1 MGSHSERHVCR
12 LCYGPTRVMLSLTP
26 TPIANSFPAH
36 PDKDAERFPLDIAE
50 CVDCGHVQQDYQATI
65 DWVDYRYKTPDA
77 NRQHLA
83 EAAADLKQRYPWA
96 KKVLEIG
103 SNNGLYLEE
112 LRKVGFDAVGV
123 DPNAKSDISAPF
135 SSALAYTL
143 GQVDIIVAN
152 NVLAHVDDLWDV
164 FRGIDRMLGMEGVL
178 VFEVQD
184 LESMMARGLF
194 DMMYHEHR
202 DYHSY
207 GPIERFLKR
216 WGLEIDWS
224 ASLSTHGGSRRYFC
238 RRPERWRQFSETIK
252 RAKVSLQW
260 QLINLDGPEGPLAC
274 FGATAKACTLI
285 HHFGLADVISYCV
298 DDTPE
303 KQGRYIPGTNIQIFP
318 TSHLQEVPPKAV
330 IMTAWNFKEVLLAKY
345 PNLPWIIPFEEGA
358 YVASR

>member
-1 MGSHSERHVCR
+1 MIERHVCR

-83 EAAADLKQRYPWA
+83 ASAKDLKERYPWA
-96 KKVLEIG
+96 KTVLEIG

-112 LRKVGFDAVGV
+112 LKRVGFQAMGV
-123 DPNAKSDISAPF
+123 DPNAKTGISAPF

-143 GQVDIIVAN
+143 PQVDIIVAN

-164 FRGIDRMLGMEGVL
+164 FRGIDRMLSHDGVL

-184 LESMMARGLF
+184 LESLMIKGAF

-202 DYHSY
+202 DYHR
-207 GPIERFLKR
+207 PEPLEKFLRR
-216 WGLEIDWS
+216 WGLSIDFLQWIP
-224 ASLSTHGGSRRYFC
+224 THGGSHRYYC
-238 RRPERWRQFSETIK
+238 RRPFVWREFADKIK
-252 RAKVSLQW
+252 LAKTAIQS
-260 QLINLDGPEGPLAC
+260 QLIDVESPIAC

-285 HHFGLADVISYCV
+285 HHFGLADTIAYCV

-330 IMTAWNFKEVLLAKY
+330 IMTAWNFKDVLLKKY
-345 PNLPWIIPFEEGA
+345 PTLPWIIPFEEGA

>member
-1 MGSHSERHVCR
+1 
-12 LCYGPTRVMLSLTP
+12 
-26 TPIANSFPAH
+26 
-36 PDKDAERFPLDIAE
+36 
-50 CVDCGHVQQDYQATI
+50 
-65 DWVDYRYKTPDA
+65 
-77 NRQHLA
+77 
-83 EAAADLKQRYPWA
+83 LKQRYPWA
-96 KKVLEIG
+96 KKVMEIG

-123 DPNAKSDISAPF
+123 DPNATSDISAPF

-164 FRGIDRMLGMEGVL
+164 FRGIDRMLGMDGVL

-184 LESMMARGLF
+184 LDEMLRGGLF

-202 DYHSY
+202 DYHSR
-207 GPIERFLKR
+207 GPLERFLKR
-216 WGLEIDWS
+216 WGLEIDDS
-224 ASLSTHGGSRRYFC
+224 IALETHGGSARYYC
-238 RRPERWRQFSETIK
+238 RRPLVWRLFAGKIK
-252 RAKVSLQW
+252 LAKTDIQA
-260 QLINLDGPEGPLAC
+260 QLIDVDSPIAC

-285 HHFGLADVISYCV
+285 HHFGLADKIDYCV

>member
-1 MGSHSERHVCR
+1 MIERHVCR

-65 DWVDYRYKTPDA
+65 DWVDYRYRTPEA
-77 NRQHLA
+77 NREHLRM
-83 EAAADLKQRYPWA
+83 AALQLSVKYPHA
-96 KKVLEIG
+96 KKVMEIG

-112 LRKVGFDAVGV
+112 LRKVGFDAFGV
-123 DPNAKSDISAPF
+123 DPSNAKSDISAPF
-135 SSALAYTL
+135 TSALAYTL

-164 FRGIDRMLGMEGVL
+164 FRGIDRMLGTDGVL

-184 LESMMARGLF
+184 FEAMAWDGLF
-194 DMMYHEHR
+194 DMAYHEHR
-202 DYHSY
+202 DYHQIK
-207 GPIERFLKR
+207 PIEKFLKR
-216 WGLEIDWS
+216 WGFVVEHEYVY
-224 ASLSTHGGSRRYFC
+224 THGRSHRFHC
-238 RRPERWRQFSETIK
+238 RRPFIWREFDRKITKAKTAIWRELVSVEGETI
-252 RAKVSLQW
+252 AP
-260 QLINLDGPEGPLAC
+260 IAC

-285 HHFGLADVISYCV
+285 HHFDLEDIIDYCV

-330 IMTAWNFKEVLLAKY
+330 IMTAWNFKDVLLAKY

>member
-1 MGSHSERHVCR
+1 
-12 LCYGPTRVMLSLTP
+12 MLSLTP

-50 CVDCGHVQQDYQATI
+50 CIDCGHVQQDYQATI

-83 EAAADLKQRYPWA
+83 EAANDLKQRYPWA

-164 FRGIDRMLGMEGVL
+164 FRGIDRMLGMDGVL

-184 LESMMARGLF
+184 LESMRDGGMF

-202 DYHSY
+202 DYHD
-207 GPIERFLKR
+207 RFTIRKFMKR
-216 WGLEIDWS
+216 WGLWVKDEEI
-224 ASLSTHGGSRRYFC
+224 LGTHGGSRRYYC
-238 RRPERWRQFSETIK
+238 ERPLHWTNFARKIK
-252 RAKVSLQW
+252 QAKTALQS
-260 QLINLDGPEGPLAC
+260 QLIDVDGPIAC

-285 HHFGLADVISYCV
+285 HHFGLADLIAYCV

-303 KQGRYIPGTNIQIFP
+303 KQGRYIPGTDIQIFP
-318 TSHLQEVPPKAV
+318 TSHLVEVPPAAV
-330 IMTAWNFKEVLLAKY
+330 VMTAWNFKDVLLAKY
-345 PNLPWIIPFEEGA
+345 PQLHWVIPFEEGA

>member
-1 MGSHSERHVCR
+1 
-12 LCYGPTRVMLSLTP
+12 MLSLTP

-50 CVDCGHVQQDYQATI
+50 CIDCGHVQQDYQATI

-83 EAAADLKQRYPWA
+83 DAAKDLKERYPWA
-96 KKVLEIG
+96 KTVLEIG

-112 LRKVGFDAVGV
+112 LKRVGFQAFGV
-123 DPNAKSDISAPF
+123 DPNSAVGIAAPF

-164 FRGIDRMLGMEGVL
+164 FRGIDRMLSPDGVL

-184 LESMMARGLF
+184 RGDMFQSGAF

-202 DYHSY
+202 DYHSQE
-207 GPIERFLKR
+207 PLEKFLKR
-216 WGLEIDWS
+216 WGLEMECFDV
-224 ASLSTHGGSRRYFC
+224 LPTHGGSRRYYC
-238 RRPERWRQFSETIK
+238 RRPARWRNFADKIK
-252 RAKVSLQW
+252 LAKTALQS
-260 QLINLDGPEGPLAC
+260 QLIDVDSPIAC

-285 HHFGLADVISYCV
+285 HHFGLADNIDYCV

-345 PNLPWIIPFEEGA
+345 PTLPWIIPFEEGA

>member
-1 MGSHSERHVCR
+1 
-12 LCYGPTRVMLSLTP
+12 MLSLTP

-50 CVDCGHVQQDYQATI
+50 CIDCGHVQQDYQATI

-83 EAAADLKQRYPWA
+83 EAANDLKQRYPWA

-164 FRGIDRMLGMEGVL
+164 FRGIDRMLGMDGVL

-184 LESMMARGLF
+184 LYSMMNKGAF

-202 DYHSY
+202 DYHSPD
-207 GPIERFLKR
+207 PIEKFVKR
-216 WGLEIDWS
+216 WGLEVDEYHI
-224 ASLSTHGGSRRYFC
+224 LETHGGSMRYYC
-238 RRPERWRQFSETIK
+238 QRPFHWRELNTKIK
-252 RAKVSLQW
+252 QAKTDIQS
-260 QLINLDGPEGPLAC
+260 QLVDVDGPIAC

-285 HHFGLADVISYCV
+285 HHFGLADTIAYCV

-318 TSHLQEVPPKAV
+318 TSHLEIVPPAAV
-330 IMTAWNFKEVLLAKY
+330 VMTAWNFKDVLLAKY
-345 PNLPWIIPFEEGA
+345 PQLHWVIPFEEGA
-358 YVASR
+358 YVASC

>member
-1 MGSHSERHVCR
+1 
-12 LCYGPTRVMLSLTP
+12 MLSLTP

-83 EAAADLKQRYPWA
+83 AAADDLKRRYPWA
-96 KKVLEIG
+96 KKVMEIG
-103 SNNGLYLEE
+103 CNNGLYLEE
-112 LRKVGFDAVGV
+112 LTKAGFDAFGV
-123 DPNAKSDISAPF
+123 DPNAKVGIAAPF
-135 SSALAYTL
+135 SSALSYSL
-143 GQVDIIVAN
+143 GRVDIIVAN

-164 FRGIDRMLGMEGVL
+164 FRGIDRMLGQDGVL

-184 LESMMARGLF
+184 LTCMMLLGTF

-202 DYHSY
+202 DYHSR
-207 GPIERFLKR
+207 GPVERFLKR
-216 WGLEIDWS
+216 WGLEIDDS
-224 ASLSTHGGSRRYFC
+224 IGLETHGGSARYYC
-238 RRPERWRQFSETIK
+238 RRPLAWRLFADKIK
-252 RAKVSLQW
+252 QAKAALQS
-260 QLINLDGPEGPLAC
+260 QLIDVDGPIAC

-285 HHFGLADVISYCV
+285 HHFGLADKIAYCV

-318 TSHLQEVPPKAV
+318 TSHLQEVPPAAV
-330 IMTAWNFKEVLLAKY
+330 VMTAWNFKDVLLAKY
-345 PNLPWIIPFEEGA
+345 PQLHWVIPFEEGCH
-358 YVASR
+358 VASR

>member
-1 MGSHSERHVCR
+1 
-12 LCYGPTRVMLSLTP
+12 MLSLTP
-26 TPIANSFPAH
+26 TPIANSFPAT

-83 EAAADLKQRYPWA
+83 EAAADLKQRYPLA
-96 KKVLEIG
+96 EKVLEIG

-112 LRKVGFDAVGV
+112 LRKAGFEAIGV

-164 FRGIDRMLGMEGVL
+164 FRGIDRMLGPDGVL

-184 LESMMARGLF
+184 FDCMMSDGLF

-202 DYHSY
+202 DYHKTWPLSK
-207 GPIERFLKR
+207 FLKR
-216 WGLEIDWS
+216 WGLEAEWQEI
-224 ASLSTHGGSRRYFC
+224 ATHGGSLRYYC
-238 RRPERWRQFSETIK
+238 RRPAQWRKFSDKIK
-252 RAKVSLQW
+252 LAKTAIQS
-260 QLINLDGPEGPLAC
+260 QLIDVESPIAC

-285 HHFGLADVISYCV
+285 HHFGLADTIDYCV

-330 IMTAWNFKEVLLAKY
+330 IMTAWNFKDVLLKKY
-345 PNLPWIIPFEEGA
+345 PTLPWIIPFEEGA

>member
-77 NRQHLA
+77 NRQHLK
-83 EAAADLKQRYPWA
+83 EAAIDLRQRYPWA
-96 KKVLEIG
+96 KTVMEIG

-112 LRKVGFDAVGV
+112 LRKVGLDAFGV
-123 DPNAKSDISAPF
+123 DPNAKYAKSDISAPF

-143 GQVDIIVAN
+143 PQVDIIVAN

-164 FRGIDRMLGMEGVL
+164 FRGIDRMLGMDGVL

-184 LESMMARGLF
+184 YDCMTQTGAF

-202 DYHSY
+202 DYHSRE
-207 GPIERFLKR
+207 PLHKFMKR
-216 WGLEIDWS
+216 WGLEIEHCIS
-224 ASLSTHGGSRRYFC
+224 IPTHGGSFRYHC
-238 RRPERWRQFSETIK
+238 RRPHSWRKFSDHIK
-252 RAKVSLQW
+252 REKYLVQA
-260 QLINLDGPEGPLAC
+260 QLLDVDGTVAC

-285 HHFGLADVISYCV
+285 HHFGLADKIDYCV

-318 TSHLQEVPPKAV
+318 TSHLQEVPPKALL
-330 IMTAWNFKEVLLAKY
+330 MTAWNFKDVLLKKY

-358 YVASR
+358 YAASR

>member
-1 MGSHSERHVCR
+1 
-12 LCYGPTRVMLSLTP
+12 MLSLTP

-50 CVDCGHVQQDYQATI
+50 CIDCGHVQQDYQATI

-83 EAAADLKQRYPWA
+83 ASAKDLKERYPWA
-96 KKVLEIG
+96 KTVLEIG

-112 LRKVGFDAVGV
+112 LKRVGFQAMGV
-123 DPNAKSDISAPF
+123 DPNCSVGIAAPF
-135 SSALAYTL
+135 TSALSYTL

-164 FRGIDRMLGMEGVL
+164 FRGIDRMLGMDGVL

-184 LESMMARGLF
+184 FEAMAFDGLF
-194 DMMYHEHR
+194 DMAYHEHR
-202 DYHSY
+202 DYHQK

-216 WGLEIDWS
+216 WGLVVADHKYVY
-224 ASLSTHGGSRRYFC
+224 THGRSHRFYC
-238 RRPERWRQFSETIK
+238 KRPHVWRVFQRNITK
-252 RAKVSLQW
+252 YKTALQS
-260 QLINLDGPEGPLAC
+260 QLIDVDGPIAC

-285 HHFGLADVISYCV
+285 HHFCLADKIDYCV

-330 IMTAWNFKEVLLAKY
+330 IMTAWNFKEVLLKKY

-358 YVASR
+358 YAASR